1 MSKTETRSATSAS
14 AQSRLF
20 PTRTQSLR
28 FPPLERGNHPTTIPP
43 SRLTLASVPESRL
56 TISRITLSRLTTVSN
71 SNKRS
76 VSHLRRSETASHKS
90 PDDRL
95 VFQSLSKKDHDKLQP
110 IANAYSLPVPKIK
123 LLILNGRSSDNHN
136 HNKRST
142 SSSNNQEYTNDFEP
156 ISRENTI
163 VNDLKVV
170 GNRIEPLKSAK
181 MRSTLS
187 RSESFK
193 NSDYSDYTSYRPKT
207 SVLMNRNPLTIDE

>member
-1 MSKTETRSATSAS
+1 MSGTSDS
-14 AQSRLF
+14 
-20 PTRTQSLR
+20 
-28 FPPLERGNHPTTIPP
+28 NN
-43 SRLTLASVPESRL
+43 
-56 TISRITLSRLTTVSN
+56 RI
-71 SNKRS
+71 
-76 VSHLRRSETASHKS
+76 
-90 PDDRL
+90 L
-95 VFQSLSKKDHDKLQP
+95 VRAEYKGV
-110 IANAYSLPVPKIK
+110 N
-123 LLILNGRSSDNHN
+123 
-136 HNKRST
+136 
-142 SSSNNQEYTNDFEP
+142 SNNQEYTNDFEP